1 MYRVI
6 KFNQKA
12 WLKSCIDINIE
23 LRKKAKNDFHKDF
36 FKLMNNAVFG
46 KTLENLRKHW
56 DFKLVTTESRRNY
69 LLSEPNYHSKKFFME
84 IFCQWKWQKL
94 EYLRISRFI

>member
-23 LRKKAKNDFHKDF
+23 LIKKAKNDFHKDF

-46 KTLENLRKHW
+46 KTMENLRKHW

-69 LLSEPNYHSKKFFME
+69 LVSEPNYHSKKFFME
-84 IFCQWKWQKL
+84 ICCQ
-94 EYLRISRFI
+94 